1 MLDNLKKKTIV
12 ICNNRKSLDG
22 LVTFLFLQ
30 KNMKK
35 FCCIRIICYLCPRF
49 GEKSGLTESIRY
61 YFALSQNAQETI
73 WNKKRSEVIET
84 WGVRYGIPI
93 LPCDSNAFTPNGVVY
108 SYKVDGVPFLGMP
121 QA

>member
-1 MLDNLKKKTIV
+1 MVSKI
-12 ICNNRKSLDG
+12 IS
-22 LVTFLFLQ
+22 TFA
-30 KNMKK
+30 
-35 FCCIRIICYLCPRF
+35 I
-49 GEKSGLTESIRY
+49 GSGRNPDYNESIRY
-61 YFALSQNAQETI
+61 YFALSQNAQETV

-93 LPCDSNAFTPNGVVY
+93 LPCDSNAFAPNGVVY